1 MNKHKMSEFPSFS
14 DQAQNLTKLI
24 QDVIMDAVKG
34 NQIFASDEVQ
44 KQRMDICKGCE
55 HYHEEQVRCRECGCF
70 LEDKTSYSAA
80 VCPVRKW

>member
-1 MNKHKMSEFPSFS
+1 MSEFPSFS

-34 NQIFASDEVQ
+34 NQIFASDEIK
-44 KQRMDICKGCE
+44 KQRMDICRGCE
-55 HYHEEQVRCRECGCF
+55 HYHEEQIRCKECGCF

-80 VCPVRKW
+80 ICPVRKW

>member
-1 MNKHKMSEFPSFS
+1 MSEFPSFS

-44 KQRMDICKGCE
+44 KQRMDICK
-55 HYHEEQVRCRECGCF
+55 
-70 LEDKTSYSAA
+70 
-80 VCPVRKW
+80 

>member
-1 MNKHKMSEFPSFS
+1 MSEFPSFS

-44 KQRMDICKGCE
+44 QQRMDICKGCE
-55 HYHEEQVRCRECGCF
+55 YYHEEQVRCTECGCF

>member
-1 MNKHKMSEFPSFS
+1 MSEFPSLPK
-14 DQAQNLTKLI
+14 QAQNLTKLI

-55 HYHEEQVRCRECGCF
+55 YYHEEEVRCKKCGCF
-70 LEDKTSYSAA
+70 LENKTSYSSSK
-80 VCPVRKW
+80 CPVHKW

>member
-1 MNKHKMSEFPSFS
+1 MSEFPSFS

-44 KQRMDICKGCE
+44 NQRMDICKECE
-55 HYHEEQVRCRECGCF
+55 HYHEEQVRCKECGCF

-80 VCPVRKW
+80 ICPVRKW